1 MDFMGNAV
9 ISTYFTMAEASRDS
23 HFYARSIRELSLRLV
38 HKAKASHIASAL
50 SIADLLAVIYFGKG
64 VINFE
69 SPDHPERDRILL
81 SKGHACT
88 ALYSALYFK
97 DLYALRDL
105 FTYGEDS
112 SRFMNHASH
121 HVPGVEFSTGA
132 LGHALPVGCGMAL
145 AAKLEKKTW
154 HTFVIIS
161 DGELQEGSNWEAMLF
176 ANHHQLDNLS
186 ICIDFNNL
194 QSLTT
199 TDQTISLRPLSE
211 KLKAFGWSV
220 AEVDGHEH
228 EQLRNALIKARRNNK
243 PTAIILNT
251 VKGKGV
257 SFMENS
263 VAWHYRSP
271 SDEELQNALQEL
283 GVQ

>member
-1 MDFMGNAV
+1 MIVA
-9 ISTYFTMAEASRDS
+9 TRDS
-23 HFYARSIRELSLRLV
+23 YFYAKSIREISLRLV

-50 SIADLLAVIYFGKG
+50 SIADLLAVIYFGKD
-64 VINFE
+64 VIDFE
-69 SPDHPERDRILL
+69 SSDHPERDRILL

-88 ALYSALYFK
+88 ALYSALYLK
-97 DLYALRDL
+97 GLYARDDL
-105 FTYGEDS
+105 FTYGEDN

-121 HVPGVEFSTGA
+121 YVAGVEFSTGA
-132 LGHALPVGCGMAL
+132 LGHALPVGCGMSL
-145 AAKLEKKTW
+145 AAKIEKKTW
-154 HTFVIIS
+154 HTFVIMS

-176 ANHHQLDNLS
+176 ANHHQLDNLT

-211 KLKAFGWSV
+211 KLNAFGWSV
-220 AEVDGHEH
+220 DEVDGHEH
-228 EQLRNALIKARRNNK
+228 EQLRNALITAKHNTR
-243 PTAIILNT
+243 PSAIILNT

-271 SDEELQNALQEL
+271 SDEELQHALQEL